1 MTQIQPIVFPILGTA
16 NELLVRVLSFETDA
30 PTATT
35 YYELVEV
42 TETTDPDGNVIT
54 SNKQIANGNYTLTE
68 AEFAAW
74 GEDNLYV
81 VECVADHLGITLVT
95 E

>member
-16 NELLVRVLSFETDA
+16 NELLVRVLTFDSDA
-30 PTATT
+30 LTATT

-42 TETTDPDGNVIT
+42 TETTVNGNVIT
-54 SNKQIANGNYTLTE
+54 NNKTLISGNYILTE

-74 GEDNLYV
+74 GNDNTYV
-81 VECVADHLGITLVT
+81 VECVAGHLGITLATV
-95 E
+95 